1 MLDPALTIDDLRAAV
16 ARLQDLADA
25 RLYRARAARITLKS
39 VGIPRSEPVD
49 VGAARAAGMI
59 EDLRAEVARLAAAL
73 AAAPEAAR
81 RWAAIREAVAAVHA
95 ATGLAGDAPLTDDA
109 VAELL
114 AGALQNAAR
123 VHYAET
129 ALRTDAEAHSKAT
142 ARLLGLVDGQR
153 ERAERAEAALAAA
166 QPVVEWQDH
175 PQVGLL
181 GEDRSWSVVELGHF
195 RLWVDVD
202 GWHLLCS
209 LPGLPA
215 NRSIASGPE
224 TGDAGKAAC
233 EAAYRRAVGLP
244 PK

>member
-1 MLDPALTIDDLRAAV
+1 MDNEARKIARHHLGERLHWIGKGGPTADEWIVQAWPDTGHMIHAQAATVDKAAADCAAQLRA
-16 ARLQDLADA
+16 
-25 RLYRARAARITLKS
+25 I
-39 VGIPRSEPVD
+39 
-49 VGAARAAGMI
+49 
-59 EDLRAEVARLAAAL
+59 
-73 AAAPEAAR
+73 AAAPSDIAAMLSELDR
-81 RWAAIREAVAAVHA
+81 
-95 ATGLAGDAPLTDDA
+95 LT
-109 VAELL
+109 
-114 AGALQNAAR
+114 
-123 VHYAET
+123 
-129 ALRTDAEAHSKAT
+129 
-142 ARLLGLVDGQR
+142 
-153 ERAERAEAALAAA
+153 AALAAA

-181 GEDRSWSVVELGHF
+181 GEDRSWSVVERGHF

-244 PK
+244 PKDLRA

>member
-1 MLDPALTIDDLRAAV
+1 MDKEARKIARHHLGDTLTTLMRGGPHAADWIV
-16 ARLQDLADA
+16 FARHGTTEVS
-25 RLYRARAARITLKS
+25 ARAAT
-39 VGIPRSEPVD
+39 VD
-49 VGAARAAGMI
+49 AAAA
-59 EDLRAEVARLAAAL
+59 DCAAQLRAI
-73 AAAPEAAR
+73 AAAPSDIAAMLSELDR
-81 RWAAIREAVAAVHA
+81 
-95 ATGLAGDAPLTDDA
+95 LT
-109 VAELL
+109 
-114 AGALQNAAR
+114 
-123 VHYAET
+123 
-129 ALRTDAEAHSKAT
+129 
-142 ARLLGLVDGQR
+142 
-153 ERAERAEAALAAA
+153 AALAAA

-181 GEDRSWSVVELGHF
+181 GEDRSWSVVERGHF

-224 TGDAGKAAC
+224 TGPAGKAAC

>member
-1 MLDPALTIDDLRAAV
+1 MLDLASIIDRWAKATPGPWEWEGGAGDWQRYRLWRASGCAEVIIPAWDGEGEQSMQASD
-16 ARLQDLADA
+16 ADA
-25 RLYRARAARITLKS
+25 RAI
-39 VGIPRSEPVD
+39 
-49 VGAARAAGMI
+49 
-59 EDLRAEVARLAAAL
+59 
-73 AAAPEAAR
+73 AAAPTDIAALLSELDR
-81 RWAAIREAVAAVHA
+81 
-95 ATGLAGDAPLTDDA
+95 LT
-109 VAELL
+109 
-114 AGALQNAAR
+114 
-123 VHYAET
+123 
-129 ALRTDAEAHSKAT
+129 
-142 ARLLGLVDGQR
+142 
-153 ERAERAEAALAAA
+153 AALAAA

-181 GEDRSWSVVELGHF
+181 GEDRSWSVVERGHF

-224 TGDAGKAAC
+224 TGPAGKAAC

>member
-1 MLDPALTIDDLRAAV
+1 MLDPALTIDDLRAAF

-49 VGAARAAGMI
+49 VGAARAAGII
-59 EDLRAEVARLAAAL
+59 EDLRAEVARL
-73 AAAPEAAR
+73 
-81 RWAAIREAVAAVHA
+81 
-95 ATGLAGDAPLTDDA
+95 T
-109 VAELL
+109 
-114 AGALQNAAR
+114 
-123 VHYAET
+123 
-129 ALRTDAEAHSKAT
+129 
-142 ARLLGLVDGQR
+142 
-153 ERAERAEAALAAA
+153 AALAAA
-166 QPVVEWQDH
+166 QPVVEWEDH

-181 GEDRSWSVVELGHF
+181 GEDRSWSVVERGYF
-195 RLWVDVD
+195 RLWADVD

-244 PK
+244 PRTVCPPVATAIITSTL